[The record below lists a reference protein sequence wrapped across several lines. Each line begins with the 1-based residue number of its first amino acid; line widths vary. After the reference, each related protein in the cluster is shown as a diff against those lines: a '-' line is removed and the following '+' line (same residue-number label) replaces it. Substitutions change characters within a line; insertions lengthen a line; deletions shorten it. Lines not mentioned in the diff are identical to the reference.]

1 MRFIL
6 FLLLVLLPFAARA
19 DAVCDDLWF
28 TRNLVMDRGGYCFGS
43 TLGQS
48 VFGNEGCTGKTASV
62 SRRDAGLVERLMARE
77 TEETCQVDT
86 SRPALDLDDLAVR
99 QRLVDLPVRDMTDSL
114 CLGWNGPETPLRAGH
129 SDAAEAL
136 GAIATA
142 DVVRFAHGEEEG
154 WQYVT
159 VFNSDLSVK
168 SGGWLAPGL
177 DANCTAYAG

>member
-1 MRFIL
+1 M
-6 FLLLVLLPFAARA
+6 VPFAARA

-48 VFGNEGCTGKTASV
+48 VFGNEGCTGKTANV
-62 SRRDAGLVERLMARE
+62 SARDARLVERIVARE
-77 TEETCQVDT
+77 AEASCRVDT
-86 SRPALDLDDLAVR
+86 SRPTLDMDDVPVR
-99 QRLVDLPVRDMTDSL
+99 QRLMDLPVRDMADSL
-114 CLGWNGPETPLRAGH
+114 CLGWSGSETPLRAGR
-129 SDAAEAL
+129 SETAVTL

-142 DVVRFAHGEEEG
+142 DVVRFAHGEEDG

-168 SGGWLAPGL
+168 AGGWLAPGL
-177 DANCTAYAG
+177 DGNCTAYAG